1 MASLLGPLWV
11 PPPRLSGA
19 SDFPGSRP
27 YPVDCFSGTPTPRRL
42 VASLYSLASSSAHYP
57 SGPAPGPRP
66 QGHTLNSAMV
76 RLRLYRFS
84 ERKLLR
90 ELLMKTVTVG
100 AEIPVTSISPRS
112 VVARDPVQQPHTGSA
127 VAAAASGISVPP
139 LVPKQTNTSAPTN
152 TTGQSLSS
160 FLHLQAESRAGPA
173 NPERASMP
181 LGSSNSCTGSRPG
194 GREDEDAKKKDWLE
208 LAWFAMSK
216 LGACA

>member
-1 MASLLGPLWV
+1 
-11 PPPRLSGA
+11 
-19 SDFPGSRP
+19 
-27 YPVDCFSGTPTPRRL
+27 
-42 VASLYSLASSSAHYP
+42 
-57 SGPAPGPRP
+57 
-66 QGHTLNSAMV
+66 MV

-127 VAAAASGISVPP
+127 VAAAPSGISVPP
-139 LVPKQTNTSAPTN
+139 PVPKLTNTSAPTN
-152 TTGQSLSS
+152 TAGQSLSS
-160 FLHLQAESRAGPA
+160 FLHLKAESRAAPA
-173 NPERASMP
+173 NSERPSVP

-194 GREDEDAKKKDWLE
+194 GREEADAKKKDWLE
-208 LAWFAMSK
+208 LNLLRQSK